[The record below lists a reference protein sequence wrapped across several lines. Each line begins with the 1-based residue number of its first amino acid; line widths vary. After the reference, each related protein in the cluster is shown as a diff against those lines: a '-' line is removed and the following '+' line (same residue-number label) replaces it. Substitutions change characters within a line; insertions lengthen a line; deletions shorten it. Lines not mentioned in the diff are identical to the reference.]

1 MMCRWTD
8 IFRLQDAALLVAMAW
23 MPVARASTEA
33 APLSDPALT
42 LDLAS
47 APGLARI
54 VANLALVLGAIVLL
68 AFVARRTGAVRG
80 ESGGDLKV
88 QATLALGPK
97 ERLMIV
103 DAAGERVL
111 IGAGSNGLTA
121 LHVLPGSQ
129 ASPGQADDDSF
140 GRILDLRRGASS

>member
-1 MMCRWTD
+1 
-8 IFRLQDAALLVAMAW
+8 
-23 MPVARASTEA
+23 MPVARASSEA
-33 APLSDPALT
+33 ATLPEPALT

-68 AFVARRTGAVRG
+68 AFIARRSGAVRG
-80 ESGGDLKV
+80 DTGGDLKV
-88 QATLALGPK
+88 HASLALGPK

-103 DAAGERVL
+103 EAAGERVL

-121 LHVLPGSQ
+121 LHVLRACDETP
-129 ASPGQADDDSF
+129 ADAHDKTAF
-140 GRILDLRRGASS
+140 GRILDLRREASS